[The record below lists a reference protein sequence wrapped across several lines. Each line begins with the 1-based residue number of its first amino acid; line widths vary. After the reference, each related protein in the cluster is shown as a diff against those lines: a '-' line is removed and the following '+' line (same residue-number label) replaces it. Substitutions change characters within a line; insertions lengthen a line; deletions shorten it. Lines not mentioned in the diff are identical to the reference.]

1 MRVLRAVLAV
11 VLLTATIILPSTASA
26 ETLTAGGQLHINAEV
41 RAKHT
46 VIVDQARLIQQIFSN
61 TAEPTEN
68 VRVYVD
74 SNDIGNEMPL
84 TDAIFEQYQQL
95 VPAGQSRIG
104 TLYDRQLS
112 AFYEVPIISPFTS
125 ILKATDTI
133 ALR

>member
-1 MRVLRAVLAV
+1 LRAVLAAAV
-11 VLLTATIILPSTASA
+11 FSALIMMPVGTAGA

-46 VIVDQARLIQQIFSN
+46 VIVDQAGLIQQIFSN

-68 VRVYVD
+68 VRVYLD
-74 SNDIGNEMPL
+74 SNDIGNETSL
-84 TDAIFEQYQQL
+84 TDAIYEQYQQL
-95 VPAGQSRIG
+95 VPAEQSRIG

-112 AFYEVPIISPFTS
+112 AFYEIPINSPLTA
-125 ILKATDTI
+125 ILQVSKTV